1 MCLLHISYNLTYICY
16 SVYWWSVSNSF
27 HAWLCTACSLCTHL
41 AWCSRLV
48 GCTNRWSGRRST
60 CGEPSSACH
69 SATPTLSGTGVYC
82 YTLILVLSSI
92 PQSLTAGRHADIG
105 GYGSVVA
112 RYRRIWEG
120 QCIRSDEPA
129 AAAAGSIFK
138 RTKTLT
144 QQFTIPVNTT
154 RIILGLREGGTPT
167 LAVNRELLGRT
178 AGKLGHDGDGNG
190 RITSASITLA
200 GQVLP
205 QPAYQIDAK
214 DGKIIRPWSDWQ
226 GFLKSSIGNTAG
238 AQNLSEF
245 EDDMLLAFRIM
256 GARDSVAQ
264 NLTTRLN
271 SAKGSNS
278 WSYSDIHSGIARA
291 EVVVKDG

>member
-1 MCLLHISYNLTYICY
+1 MATYALP
-16 SVYWWSVSNSF
+16 V
-27 HAWLCTACSLCTHL
+27 A
-41 AWCSRLV
+41 
-48 GCTNRWSGRRST
+48 
-60 CGEPSSACH
+60 
-69 SATPTLSGTGVYC
+69 GTVPRP
-82 YTLILVLSSI
+82 LSSQYVFDHI
-92 PQSLTAGRHADIG
+92 TLLTKQLDNAT
-105 GYGSVVA
+105 
-112 RYRRIWEG
+112 
-120 QCIRSDEPA
+120 Q
-129 AAAAGSIFK
+129 
-138 RTKTLT
+138 TLT

-154 RIILGLREGGTPT
+154 RIILGLREGGTPS

-178 AGKLGHDGDGNG
+178 AGKLGHDGAGNG

-214 DGKIIRPWSDWQ
+214 DGQIIRPWSDWQ

-264 NLTTRLN
+264 NLTTRLTF
-271 SAKGSNS
+271 GGTGT
-278 WSYSDIHSGIARA
+278 SGNTELLVFCIGQQVWENQFDDDSSFMPTSVSVE
-291 EVVVKDG
+291 EVV